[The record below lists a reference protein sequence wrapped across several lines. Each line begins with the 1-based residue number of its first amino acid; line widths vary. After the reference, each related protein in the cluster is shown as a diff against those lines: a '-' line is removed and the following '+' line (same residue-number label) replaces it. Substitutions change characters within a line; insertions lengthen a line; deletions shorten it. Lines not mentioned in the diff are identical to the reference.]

1 MADYRLR
8 CVTCATPYQPDE
20 VDGVCPAC
28 GDLKGTLDVLLEGLP
43 GLAPASLG
51 TPGTGIF
58 RLGPLLPLP
67 ADCARTPLLVGDTP
81 LYDAPRLAARLGVE
95 RLWIKD
101 DGRNPSASMKDR
113 ATAIALAHAASL
125 GRMVVATASTGNA
138 ASSLATLAAS
148 MGLRAVIF
156 VPRTAPRPKVSQMLL
171 AGARVV
177 MVDGTYDQAFD
188 LCASAA
194 RRFGWYSRNTAT
206 NPYLAEGKKTA
217 AIEVAEALGWD
228 VPDVYAVGVGD
239 GCVFGAQ
246 HKGFSDLLAAGLTRA
261 LPRLIGVQAEGSAP
275 LAAAFDAGSTDVI
288 PVVPATFA
296 DSIAVGV
303 PRDQVKALRAA
314 RSTGGAL
321 IGVPDDRIR
330 EAMRLLAAELGV
342 FAEPAGAAGFAGLL
356 QLSRQGRLGPRDRV
370 VAVVSGH
377 GLKDTDGAM
386 SASLGSPLP
395 VAADDGAWPTLEKL
409 HSSLNL

>member
-8 CVTCATPYQPDE
+8 CVTCDATYRPGE

-43 GLAPASLG
+43 GLSPASLG

-58 RLGPLLPLP
+58 RFGPLLPLP
-67 ADCARTPLLVGDTP
+67 GGCPRTPLLVGDTP
-81 LYDAPRLAARLGVE
+81 LYDAPRLAARLGVA

-125 GRMVVATASTGNA
+125 GRTVIATASTGNA

-148 MGLRAVIF
+148 MGLQAVIF

-188 LCASAA
+188 LCAAA
-194 RRFGWYSRNTAT
+194 VRRFGWYSRNTAT

-217 AIEVAEALGWD
+217 ALEVAEALGWD

-246 HKGFSDLLAAGLTRA
+246 HKGFSDLLEAGLTRS
-261 LPRLIGVQAEGSAP
+261 LPRLVGVQAQGSAP
-275 LAAAFDAGSTDVI
+275 LAAAFDAGSDDVI

-314 RSTGGAL
+314 RRTGGAL
-321 IGVPDDRIR
+321 IGVPDDLIR
-330 EAMRLLAAELGV
+330 EAMRLLASDLGV

-386 SASLGSPLP
+386 SATVGAPLP
-395 VAADDGAWPTLEKL
+395 VPADDRAWPALDKL
-409 HSSLNL
+409 FSSQGL